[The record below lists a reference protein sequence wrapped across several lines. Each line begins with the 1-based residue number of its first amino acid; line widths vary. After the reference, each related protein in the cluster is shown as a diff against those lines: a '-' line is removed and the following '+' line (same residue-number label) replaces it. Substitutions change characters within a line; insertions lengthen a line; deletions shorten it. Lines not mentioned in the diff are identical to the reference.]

1 MSADESDKKTGCLP
15 PCAICHSQVAIY
27 RCPRCH
33 TFTCSLAC
41 CQVHKAGGGGEKT
54 TSSTTNG
61 VVAVCNGKRDRTHFC
76 SLKGFTDS
84 QLASDYHFLE
94 DVLKVSESSKR
105 LYHGIVTN
113 NDSNSSTSK
122 QHHGV
127 TKKRPRIE
135 LDSISS
141 EIPIHPLLQ
150 AKERKSLAQV
160 IAHGAM
166 DDEGQPEQ
174 QTHPNNGIV
183 NQLLGNKPTPNQLH
197 KSQSKGTERFDPLIR
212 HAGMK
217 GITLLRMP
225 SGMQRHQSNT
235 TRFAKKTGLITWKI
249 ELCFHSHNQTLA
261 NESLERAQDESSS
274 TTTIKT
280 ALPKILKV
288 ESELV
293 ESSTLSTELAK
304 HLNKHLSNTT
314 IHSALRYFAPAP
326 RESLVLLMKRLPCSY
341 ASPQYYKL
349 DPNVPLLEIL
359 DGKTIIE
366 YPTIEVILDEDVGYY
381 PLFIGQLS

>member
-1 MSADESDKKTGCLP
+1 
-15 PCAICHSQVAIY
+15 
-27 RCPRCH
+27 
-33 TFTCSLAC
+33 LAC
-41 CQVHKAGGGGEKT
+41 CQIHKAGGGGKT

-61 VVAVCNGKRDRTHFC
+61 DVAVCNGKRDRTHFC

-94 DVLKVSESSKR
+94 DVLKISESSKR

-141 EIPIHPLLQ
+141 EIPIHPLLR

-160 IAHGAM
+160 IAHGPM

-174 QTHPNNGIV
+174 QTHPNDGIV
-183 NQLLGNKPTPNQLH
+183 NQLLGNKPTPNQLLTP
-197 KSQSKGTERFDPLIR
+197 QPKGAEKFDPLIR

-217 GITLLRMP
+217 GLTLLRMP

-235 TRFAKKTGLITWKI
+235 TRFVKKTGLITWKI
-249 ELCFHSHNQTLA
+249 ELCFHTHNQ
-261 NESLERAQDESSS
+261 AQDKSSS
-274 TTTIKT
+274 TTTK
-280 ALPKILKV
+280 AVLPKILKV

-304 HLNKHLSNTT
+304 HLDKHLSNTT
-314 IHSALRYFAPAP
+314 IHSALRYFATAP
-326 RESLVLLMKRLPCSY
+326 RESLVLLMKRLPCSS

-349 DPNVPLLEIL
+349 DPNVPLLEML

-366 YPTIEVILDEDVGYY
+366 YPTIEVVLDEDVGYY